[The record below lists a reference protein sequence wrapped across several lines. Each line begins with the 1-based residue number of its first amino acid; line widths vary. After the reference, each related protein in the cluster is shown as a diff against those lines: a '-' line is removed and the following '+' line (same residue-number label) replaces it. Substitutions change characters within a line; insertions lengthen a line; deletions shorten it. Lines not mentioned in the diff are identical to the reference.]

1 MFCAELSI
9 VRLWDVPRSLPSF
22 IVLTFPLSQQSAV
35 SGLLPLLL
43 DPRGRVRPVAG
54 GEVVVVEHVVPQNI
68 VLLLQLVHLLLHT
81 VLQGV
86 TALHLSTVCTPG
98 AGQAPCHSGT
108 RRWAAR
114 ACGWRGR
121 WPSWRR
127 RTRRPSS
134 WLRGGGGGSS
144 KLIAILQFLKET
156 GRQFSITW

>member
-1 MFCAELSI
+1 MRCTK
-9 VRLWDVPRSLPSF
+9 VTSF
-22 IVLTFPLSQQSAV
+22 IYCLDISPEPAV

-86 TALHLSTVCTPG
+86 TALHLSTVRTPG

-108 RRWAAR
+108 RR
-114 ACGWRGR
+114 
-121 WPSWRR
+121 
-127 RTRRPSS
+127 
-134 WLRGGGGGSS
+134 
-144 KLIAILQFLKET
+144 
-156 GRQFSITW
+156 

>member
-1 MFCAELSI
+1 MLDKTTNVLCWAVYCKI
-9 VRLWDVPRSLPSF
+9 VRCTKVTSF
-22 IVLTFPLSQQSAV
+22 IYCLDISPEPAV

-86 TALHLSTVCTPG
+86 TVTALTLSTVCTPG
-98 AGQAPCHSGT
+98 AGPAPCHSGT
-108 RRWAAR
+108 RRWVAR

-134 WLRGGGGGSS
+134 WLWG
-144 KLIAILQFLKET
+144 E
-156 GRQFSITW
+156 